1 MKAKRQSKDQII
13 EAQKEEIFKLDAAK
27 QELENRLSALQAD
40 LDDIHPIGKSIGLK
54 IGRLVMARRRIAQAA
69 RAKASALLASIG
81 LRLHMLADE
90 SGKRL
95 RLSATLFKSATMVIV
110 RGHV

>member
-1 MKAKRQSKDQII
+1 MKTQRKTKDQII

-40 LDDIHPIGKSIGLK
+40 LDEIHPIGKSLGLK
-54 IGRLVMARRRIAQAA
+54 INRLVIACRRIAQAA
-69 RAKASALLASIG
+69 RTKAAALLASIRER
-81 LRLHMLADE
+81 LRMLADE